1 MVIIIPYQF
10 TFNLSSVI
18 LNWPKICY
26 KDSSPKVLKTF
37 IIGRIFT
44 VFSLDKF
51 LPRVRPEFIL
61 QEKKKVAEWDKNVI
75 IGQRQ
80 HVGPFSKKDKK
91 TKHET
96 FLHAGCIH
104 VMSNCQRQ
112 ITFLNL
118 KKANKHHAVLIKS
131 FLSLRV
137 SLKKKKKKIVKKLQK
152 LPKKKLLL
160 SKKNCC

>member
-1 MVIIIPYQF
+1 MGESLPYF
-10 TFNLSSVI
+10 PLTNFCHASGLSSSC
-18 LNWPKICY
+18 K
-26 KDSSPKVLKTF
+26 K
-37 IIGRIFT
+37 
-44 VFSLDKF
+44 
-51 LPRVRPEFIL
+51 
-61 QEKKKVAEWDKNVI
+61 KKKVAEWDKNVI

-96 FLHAGCIH
+96 FLHAGWIH

-137 SLKKKKKKIVKKLQK
+137 SLKKKKKKKIVKKLQK
-152 LPKKKLLL
+152 LPKKTKLLLL
-160 SKKNCC
+160 SKKICCYCIR